1 MTSVRLRSI
10 TCSALIVALL
20 AATLL
25 AMPTTAAQAETGTG
39 NNDAALAY
47 EVAAAEDGRG
57 DGDLEAQAVPLA
69 VAAVAAAKFAGKA
82 AAAGFFGYAGAKAG
96 QAVFGSNVQTA
107 EAPLGSQAEVV
118 FD

>member
-1 MTSVRLRSI
+1 MTSVRSRSI
-10 TCSALIVALL
+10 MSAALIVTLL

-25 AMPTTAAQAETGTG
+25 AMPTTAAQAGTG
-39 NNDAALAY
+39 AGNDAALAY
-47 EVAAAEDGRG
+47 EVAAAEDGQG
-57 DGDLEAQAVPLA
+57 NGNLEAQAVPLA
-69 VAAVAAAKFAGKA
+69 AAAVVAAKFAGKA

-96 QAVFGSNVQTA
+96 QAVFGSTVQTA